1 MNVPDIT
8 STNAMNLAEK
18 RSAADLRRRQAAQKL
33 SFGLFWLGALVV
45 ILIMLV
51 VVGVPESCMPPWS
64 IPGIPLMLGIPL
76 MPPMPHW
83 LIQPCIVWI
92 SGPWAALICLAR
104 STTRGSMPCLA
115 RMMSLISMACW

>member
-51 VVGVPESCMPPWS
+51 VVVKSLAQVSRVSTCSFSRTPPRRRHS
-64 IPGIPLMLGIPL
+64 AKAAIPPHLSQPSFGRLILAISAPLGI
-76 MPPMPHW
+76 
-83 LIQPCIVWI
+83 
-92 SGPWAALICLAR
+92 AR
-104 STTRGSMPCLA
+104 RFF
-115 RMMSLISMACW
+115 